1 MPIEFKNYYNVAYN
15 YSEITVYNKYYLN
28 IRKYLQLIFYR
39 LFTVN
44 IKLIPCK
51 FKKIINRNMLKSHLK
66 EQCHRLRNFSA
77 HSEI

>member
-1 MPIEFKNYYNVAYN
+1 MPIEFKN
-15 YSEITVYNKYYLN
+15 SEITVYNKYYLN

-51 FKKIINRNMLKSHLK
+51 SLKKLSI
-66 EQCHRLRNFSA
+66 
-77 HSEI
+77 EIC

>member
-51 FKKIINRNMLKSHLK
+51 SLKKLSI
-66 EQCHRLRNFSA
+66 
-77 HSEI
+77 EIC